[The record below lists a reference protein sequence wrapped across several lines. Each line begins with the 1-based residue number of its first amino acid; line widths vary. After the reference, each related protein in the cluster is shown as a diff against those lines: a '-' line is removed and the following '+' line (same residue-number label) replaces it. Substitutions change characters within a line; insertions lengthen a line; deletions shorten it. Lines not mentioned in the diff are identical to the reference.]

1 MLIACK
7 NVHISLGLR
16 TLFEDLSLTV
26 NAGER
31 VGIIGGNGAGKSTL
45 LKILQGILPPDGGEV
60 LRSSALR
67 MASVDQE
74 PAFDPT
80 HSARRVVWDAVQ
92 SHVKTALEDE
102 ATLKVRC
109 DTALDRMGFDN
120 PDATVGTMSGGW
132 HKRLAIAAA
141 LATDPELLLLDEP
154 TNHLDLEGI
163 LLLEGL
169 LSSARFTVLMIT
181 HDRSFLETVATRVLE
196 IDRRFE
202 GGYFSVQGGYSA
214 FLEKKEELMAA
225 LERRQESLDN
235 KVKEEIAWLKRGP
248 KARTGK
254 SQSRIKA
261 AHELIEELSG
271 MKEASAFAGRKQ
283 SIAFSGT
290 DRQTKRLM
298 VIKDLAKSMGG
309 KRLFGGVDLLLKPG
323 LKLGLVGGNG
333 TGKTTLLRLLAEELP
348 PDEGEIR
355 RAQHLKVVY
364 FDQRRQQ
371 LDPELTVRQTLT
383 DRGDQVIYQGRVEH
397 IVSYAKRFLLTPA
410 QLDVK
415 VEKLSGGEQS
425 KLQIARLMLRPA
437 DVLLL
442 DEPTNDLDIPT
453 LEVLERS
460 LEQFPGAL
468 VMVTHDRYLMDRVA
482 DVLLGLDGR
491 GGAVVYAD
499 YAQWDEERK
508 QRQTAKKK
516 AAPAPKPRT
525 RPKSLSYLEKR
536 DLENMED
543 MIFAAESAV
552 EAAQEALADPA
563 VHSNVDELQRRYE
576 TLETAQS
583 EVERLYARWQE
594 LEAKL
599 EALNAGEES

>member
-7 NVHISLGLR
+7 NIHISLGLR

-26 NAGER
+26 NPGER

-45 LKILQGILPPDGGEV
+45 LKILQGSLPPDGGEV

-67 MASVDQE
+67 MASVNQE
-74 PAFDPT
+74 PVFDPT
-80 HSARRVVWDAVQ
+80 HSARQVVWDAVQ
-92 SHVKTALEDE
+92 RHVKTALEDE

-120 PDATVGTMSGGW
+120 PDAAVGTMSGGW

-163 LLLEGL
+163 LLLEGM

-196 IDRRFE
+196 IDRRYD

-214 FLEKKEELMAA
+214 FLEKKQELMAA
-225 LERRQESLDN
+225 LEKRQMSLDN
-235 KVKEEIAWLKRGP
+235 RVKEEIAWLKRGP

-271 MKEASAFAGRKQ
+271 MKAASAYATRRQ

-298 VIKDLAKSMGG
+298 VTEHLAKSMGG
-309 KRLFGGVDLLLKPG
+309 KRLFGDVNLLLKPG
-323 LKLGLVGGNG
+323 MKLGLVGGNG
-333 TGKTTLLRLLAEELP
+333 TGKTTLLRLLADELP

-383 DRGDQVIYQGRVEH
+383 DRGDQVMYQGRAEH

-410 QLDVK
+410 QLDVR
-415 VEKLSGGEQS
+415 VEKLSGGEQA

-460 LEQFPGAL
+460 LEDFSGAL
-468 VMVTHDRYLMDRVA
+468 VMVTHDRYLMDRVS

-491 GGAVVYAD
+491 GNAVVYAD
-499 YAQWDEERK
+499 YAQWDEQRR
-508 QRQTAKKK
+508 QRQSARKK
-516 AAPAPKPRT
+516 AAAAPRPRT

-552 EAAQEALADPA
+552 EKAQEALADPA

-576 TLETAQS
+576 TLEKARS

-594 LEAKL
+594 LESRL
-599 EALNAGEES
+599 EALNAGEE

>member
-7 NVHISLGLR
+7 NISISLGLR
-16 TLFEDLSLTV
+16 SLFDDLSLTV

-45 LKILQGILPPDGGEV
+45 LKILKGDLEPDNGEV
-60 LRSSALR
+60 LRSSSLR

-74 PAFDPT
+74 PVFDPGHT
-80 HSARRVVWDAVQ
+80 ARQVVWDAVQ
-92 SHVKTALEDE
+92 AHVKTALEDE
-102 ATLKVRC
+102 ASLKVRC
-109 DTALDRMGFDN
+109 ESALDRMGFVN
-120 PDATVGTMSGGW
+120 PEATVGTMSGGW

-163 LLLEGL
+163 VVLEGL

-181 HDRSFLETVATRVLE
+181 HDRSFLETVATRVME

-202 GGYFSVQGGYSA
+202 GGYFSAQGGYSS
-214 FLEKKEELMAA
+214 FLEKKQELMAA
-225 LERRQESLDN
+225 LEKRQLSLDN

-261 AHELIEELSG
+261 AHQLIEELSG
-271 MKEASAFAGRKQ
+271 MKSASALAGRSQ
-283 SIAFSGT
+283 SIAFSST

-298 VIKDLAKSMGG
+298 VIKELAKSMGG
-309 KRLFGGVDLLLKPG
+309 KRLFGGVDLLLRPG
-323 LKLGLVGGNG
+323 MKLGLVGGNG
-333 TGKTTLLRLLAEELP
+333 TGKTTLLRLLAGDLE
-348 PDEGEIR
+348 PDEGDIR

-371 LDPELTVRQTLT
+371 IDPDLTVRQTLT
-383 DRGDQVIYQGRVEH
+383 DRGDQVIYQGKPLH

-415 VEKLSGGEQS
+415 VEKLSGGEQA
-425 KLQIARLMLRPA
+425 KLQIARLMLQPA

-460 LEQFPGAL
+460 LEDFPGAL
-468 VMVTHDRYLMDRVA
+468 VMVTHDRYLMDRVS
-482 DVLLGLDGR
+482 DVLLGLDGK

-499 YAQWDEERK
+499 YAQWDQERK
-508 QRQTAKKK
+508 DKQVARKK
-516 AAPAPKPRT
+516 AAPAPKARK
-525 RPKSLSYLEKR
+525 RPKSLSYKDKR

-552 EAAQEALADPA
+552 EAAQEALADPE
-563 VHSNVDELQRRYE
+563 VQSDVDEVQRRYE
-576 TLETAQS
+576 TLEKAQA
-583 EVERLYARWQE
+583 EVDRLYARWEE
-594 LEAKL
+594 LEAKQK
-599 EALNAGEES
+599 EINEDS